1 MSIISKQGGDT
12 MDVVKFCDL
21 LFSLYCEQ
29 ENVNIDYQIFLK
41 SDVSKS

>member
-1 MSIISKQGGDT
+1 
-12 MDVVKFCDL
+12 MDLIKFCDL

-41 SDVSKS
+41 ENVPNS